1 MSKTPTQLEIAN
13 RLSEQ
18 LKMVRYHQG
27 RRNGYYWKIETHAR
41 KADYSDALSFEIS
54 DPLWTL
60 GRQWQFGRFQG
71 NNCGSAVQTKINVRK
86 KDICC
91 SVDRHSTRKPLFSWG
106 YNRPT
111 EKENLPPLEYEV
123 ERRPRKIDL
132 YARVESAQHF
142 LGMKAVLKEK
152 DAILK
157 ALVAAFPLDP
167 VVPENADSLERT
179 TIRANTKLG
188 KFYRY
193 YKNRCFDGYKLY
205 LASKIPYSSN
215 QKRMDDAL
223 KEYKEW
229 FRKKYLPD
237 EAVNQFWNDK
247 KLGYEVGIFSEGSLY
262 RAEDYH
268 SGRLSWYSFD
278 YREWLDRDFYGP
290 GEQKTLTAI
299 PTSATFPAAPNR
311 RLWEFENRRVQF
323 NDWRN
328 DDTTALASSV
338 ILQYTLMYS
347 NDWMIV
353 PLETE
358 VGCVLNVDSIE
369 VKDSFGRTFTIRD
382 SVEQADDRK
391 GNYWEKEHSFIHQ
404 WAMFTNADCDAYRF
418 NDFNS
423 DHGLLLP
430 PTLQR
435 VEQGAPVEE
444 VQFLRD
450 EMANMVWG
458 IEERVSDGCGGSLD
472 SRSHSEKV
480 IAIVDEERRV
490 DDSDVIRP
498 KDADYSFLI
507 ENRVPLHWIPF
518 IPEKVPPRKKIEF
531 EQIQAIPIDPTTGE
545 EVVQVFTLDLDQAE
559 RNEVAGRDIVF
570 RRGRMPIWY
579 DNDYRPV
586 LPSSQLLAVRK
597 DDKGKTIPR
606 YVYEE
611 EIQGYG
617 TKVGLYPQRTRWFN
631 GTSFTWQG
639 FEKKIS
645 GIQAN
650 SGLMFDTLLDVEKTE
665 DEGSAQ

>member
-1 MSKTPTQLEIAN
+1 MSKTPTQTEIAN

-18 LKMVRYHQG
+18 RKAVQSQLYK
-27 RRNGYYWKIETHAR
+27 RNGYYWKIETHAR

-60 GRQWQFGRFQG
+60 GRQWQFGRFQA

-86 KDICC
+86 RDICC
-91 SVDRHSTRKPLFSWG
+91 SVNKHGDKMPLYSWG
-106 YNRPT
+106 FDPST

-142 LGMKAVLKEK
+142 LGMKALLKEK
-152 DAILK
+152 DTLLK

-167 VVPENADSLERT
+167 IIPEDADSLEET
-179 TIRANTKLG
+179 TIRANTKLD

-193 YKNRCFDGYKLY
+193 YKSRCFDGYKLY
-205 LASKIPYSSN
+205 LANKIPSSSN

-237 EAVNQFWNDK
+237 VATDLFWNDK
-247 KLGYEVGIFSEGSLY
+247 KLGYEVGMYSDDTLY
-262 RAEDYH
+262 VAEDYH
-268 SGRLSWYSFD
+268 TGRLSWYSFD
-278 YREWLDRDFYGP
+278 YREWLDRGSYGP
-290 GEQKTLTAI
+290 SEWKTLTAI

-328 DDTTALASSV
+328 DDTSALASSV
-338 ILQYTLMYS
+338 ILQYTMMYS

-382 SVEQADDRK
+382 SAEQADARK
-391 GNYWEKEHSFIHQ
+391 DNYWKKEHSFINH
-404 WAMFTNADCDAYRF
+404 WAMFTNADLDAYTYERF
-418 NDFNS
+418 DS
-423 DHGLLLP
+423 DHGLLCP

-458 IEERVSDGCGGSLD
+458 IEERVSDGCGSSLD
-472 SRSHSEKV
+472 SRSHSDKV
-480 IAIVDEERRV
+480 IAIIDEERRV

-518 IPEKVPPRKKIEF
+518 IPEKVPPKKEMDF
-531 EQIQAIPIDPTTGE
+531 GQIDIAPIDPTTGE
-545 EVVQVFTLDLDQAE
+545 VQGPQVLELDVIGSQ

-586 LPSSQLLAVRK
+586 LPSSQLLAVTK
-597 DDKGKTIPR
+597 TTDGKTIPR
-606 YVYEE
+606 YIYEE

-631 GTSFTWQG
+631 GTSYTWLG
-639 FEKKIS
+639 YEKKIS
-645 GIQAN
+645 GTQAN
-650 SGLMFDTLLDVEKTE
+650 SGLMFDALLDVEKK
-665 DEGSAQ
+665 DEE